1 MPPKRVSLRVKPGP
15 QAASLSTGSTVSAPA
30 TEGQHTMVDALAHLP
45 PPPELSTNERD
56 TTSSE
61 EALTPVQSDEEVK
74 HAVDDAVER
83 SLSKRKRAAKQ
94 DLDYAE
100 GSQASEGSELSA
112 PESELS
118 EAPPP
123 VKKTPRK
130 KATPKKAKVKAEGE
144 GAEDDAADEGESAKK
159 PKKATPKKSRL
170 AKDEPE
176 YDSEGNEIV
185 KKKRK
190 PKVYPKKVYDIPDV
204 ERKTTTFKGRLG
216 YACLNTVLRGNKP
229 DSIFC
234 SRTCRIASIEEEGME
249 LPKGLALMNVRD
261 LSAMI
266 EWNEQN
272 KIRFMRMSSEMFP
285 FASHAKYGYDLSFAD
300 EGLKAAGALA
310 KKYGH
315 RLTMHPGQFTQLGSP
330 RPQVIEASI
339 RELDYQCEI
348 MDRME
353 IGAEGVMIIHMGG
366 VFGDKETTL
375 ARFKENYTT
384 RLSENVK
391 KRLVLE
397 NDEICYNVDDLW
409 PLCDELSIP
418 IIFDYHHDWINPS
431 SEPPSVLI
439 PKIAEIWKRRGIPMK
454 QHLSEPRP
462 GAESVMERRAHADR
476 CKALPPDLP
485 DDVDLMIEA
494 KDKEQAVFELYR
506 IYGLEDVIHDN
517 LRPPDPNPSM
527 HTKGRKSSLKK
538 KQKET
543 GDVDSEGEPIQ
554 LSDIEKEGDGGVG
567 DESVKEGHVKNAIN
581 DPGMEVDG
589 MTPVKGKGKAKG
601 KRKSGG
607 SDVAAD
613 GAAVKEEAEPVTPKK
628 AAGRKGRKGVSKVDE
643 NKENEPE
650 AEEEQEEIE
659 VKPDVQAKPP
669 AKKRRAA
676 AKKGAASETEDE
688 RLGQA

>member
-1 MPPKRVSLRVKPGP
+1 MPPTGRPSRTRTQPSRFG
-15 QAASLSTGSTVSAPA
+15 AAAGLSTSSDVLSETTAKSG
-30 TEGQHTMVDALAHLP
+30 HTLVNALEHIP
-45 PPPELSTNERD
+45 PDLLTNERD

-61 EALTPVQSDEEVK
+61 EALTPIASENENEEVRQ
-74 HAVDDAVER
+74 AVDEAVDR
-83 SLSKRKRAAKQ
+83 SLSKRKRATKV
-94 DLDYAE
+94 DTDYGE
-100 GSQASEGSELSA
+100 DSELSA
-112 PESELS
+112 PESEIS
-118 EAPPP
+118 EAPK
-123 VKKTPRK
+123 KKTPK
-130 KATPKKAKVKAEGE
+130 KKVTPKKAKTKAETNGE
-144 GAEDDAADEGESAKK
+144 DQGGET
-159 PKKATPKKSRL
+159 PKKEKKVTPKKSRI
-170 AKDEPE
+170 AKEEPE
-176 YDSEGNEIV
+176 YDEDGNEIV

-190 PKVYPKKVYDIPDV
+190 PKVYAKKVYEIPDV
-204 ERKTTTFKGRLG
+204 DRKTTTFKGRLG
-216 YACLNTVLRGNKP
+216 YACLNTVLRSTKP

-266 EWNEQN
+266 QWNEDN

-285 FASHAKYGYDLSFAD
+285 FASHAKYGYTLEFAD

-330 RPQVIEASI
+330 KANVIESSI
-339 RELDYQCEI
+339 RELEYQCEI

-353 IGAEGVMIIHMGG
+353 IGVEGVMIIHMGG
-366 VFGDKETTL
+366 IYGDKESTL

-384 RLSENVK
+384 RLSDNIK

-397 NDEICYNVDDLW
+397 NDEICYNVDDLM
-409 PLCDELSIP
+409 PISRELNIP
-418 IIFDYHHDWINPS
+418 IIFDYHHDWIYPS
-431 SEPPSVLI
+431 AQPPSVLI
-439 PKIAEIWKRRGIPMK
+439 PQIAEIWKKRGIPMK

-476 CKALPPDLP
+476 CQNLPPDLP

-543 GDVDSEGEPIQ
+543 GEVDSEGEPIN
-554 LSDIEKEGDGGVG
+554 LSEIEKEGDGGIG
-567 DESVKEGHVKNAIN
+567 DTSVVDGHVKNAIN

-589 MTPVKGKGKAKG
+589 VSPAKGKAKAKGRG
-601 KRKSGG
+601 KRKSGA
-607 SDVAAD
+607 SD
-613 GAAVKEEAEPVTPKK
+613 AAVDNRDTKPEVEVEGSKPATPAKRGGKKGKK
-628 AAGRKGRKGVSKVDE
+628 AETQDDE
-643 NKENEPE
+643 NKENLPTEE
-650 AEEEQEEIE
+650 GGALVAEEQD
-659 VKPDVQAKPP
+659 VKPA
-669 AKKRRAA
+669 AKKRGRASKEKVTA
-676 AKKGAASETEDE
+676 
-688 RLGQA
+688 